1 MTINQ
6 SSIAV
11 AVDFEP
17 ASSQA
22 VKLAEQLAGPLGAE
36 VILIHV
42 CQPPVISYPEVAPV
56 MIAGLHKDLLAAGKR
71 ALDDLAAK
79 SGGKRALLREGDAGV
94 EIVRAV
100 EEIRPVLVVMGTHGR
115 RGLRRL
121 LIGSVAEHVIQ
132 HSPVPVLTV
141 HAPDPEDARE

>member
-22 VKLAEQLAGPLGAE
+22 VKLAEQIAEPLGAE
-36 VILIHV
+36 VILIHI
-42 CQPPVISYPEVAPV
+42 CQSPVVSYPEVAPV
-56 MIAGLHKDLLAAGKR
+56 MIAGLHKDLLAAARR

-79 SGGKRALLREGDAGV
+79 SGGKRALLREGDVGV

-121 LIGSVAEHVIQ
+121 LMGSVAEHVIQ

-141 HAPDPEDARE
+141 HAD